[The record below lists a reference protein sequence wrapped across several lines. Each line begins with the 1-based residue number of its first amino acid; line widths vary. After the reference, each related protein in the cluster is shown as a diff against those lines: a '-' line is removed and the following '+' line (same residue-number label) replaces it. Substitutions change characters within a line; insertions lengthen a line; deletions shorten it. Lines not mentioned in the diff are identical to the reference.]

1 MKEVT
6 FQSNLSY
13 DEIEEN
19 FKNVDFFNGIMD
31 GLQEALF
38 YEKGAA
44 KVETFS
50 RKASLPD
57 INVAEERKALKMT
70 QKTYAKVLGV
80 SSRTVEA
87 WESGKSNPS
96 PTARNLMYLLS
107 VEPRLVD
114 ILDAKSE

>member
-1 MKEVT
+1 MKDLT
-6 FQSNLSY
+6 FQSSLSY

-19 FKNVDFFNGIMD
+19 FKNVDFFDGIMD
-31 GLQEALF
+31 GLQEALL

-44 KVETFS
+44 KAETFS
-50 RKASLPD
+50 RKASLPE
-57 INVAEERKALKMT
+57 INVAEERKALKLT
-70 QKTYAKVLGV
+70 QKAYAKVLGV

-107 VEPRLVD
+107 SEPRLIDVLNAR
-114 ILDAKSE
+114 IE